1 MRSYPKDSEDLEKLK
16 AEPWMLELLKYN
28 PAYPHWG
35 PYEDY
40 MSKGGEAWDSRILY
54 TSWKA
59 FGPWGLDDYNECV
72 NFYFDVERES
82 KSCGACEGGGLNPAT
97 QAINHDFYYGPAW
110 RESITEDEVAALVE
124 AKRIGWDFD
133 REKKEWV
140 LAGPTPTAEVINEIN
155 YGGEHRVGA
164 RCPKGVVSHDGINR
178 HILVKTRATRL
189 GVYGLCRD
197 CEGQGYVYT
206 KPQANVNLVLWMLV
220 PRKGCSRGVEVKNI
234 KEEEL
239 PEIFAW
245 LREAAKRNAARF
257 KKIPKTEWKVVSIKQ
272 LKKTPTP

>member
-1 MRSYPKDSEDLEKLK
+1 MRSYPKDSEELEKLK

-40 MSKGGEAWDSRILY
+40 MWKDGGGWDSRILND
-54 TSWKA
+54 SWKA
-59 FGPWGLDDYNECV
+59 FGPWDLDDYNECV

-82 KSCGACEGGGLNPAT
+82 KDCGACKGGGLNPAT
-97 QAINHDFYYGPAW
+97 QAIDNDFYNGPAW

-124 AKRIGWDFD
+124 AKRIGCEFD
-133 REKKEWV
+133 CEKKEWV
-140 LAGPTPTAEVINEIN
+140 LAGPTPTAALINEIN
-155 YGGEHRVGA
+155 RVGQNQVGA
-164 RCPKGVVSHDGINR
+164 RSPLGVVSHDSVNR
-178 HILVKTRATRL
+178 YILVKTRATRL
-189 GVYGLCRD
+189 GVYGLCPA
-197 CEGQGYVYT
+197 CEGHGHVYT
-206 KPQANVNLVLWMLV
+206 KPQASVNLVLWMLV

-245 LREAAKRNAARF
+245 LREAAQRNAARF
-257 KKIPKTEWKVVSIKQ
+257 KKIPKTEWKVVSIKF
-272 LKKTPTP
+272 KETT